1 MKKIDRYIIWKYLS
15 TFFFVALI
23 FSMVSMVIDFSEK
36 VESFIAEPVTLYEIL
51 FEYYLTFLLW
61 INGLLWPLFAMI
73 AVIFFTSRMA
83 YNSEIISILGAGIS
97 FRRLLLPYMIGAGII
112 TLMLLFG
119 DHYLIPVANKYKLDF
134 ERTYIW
140 KHNDKGKTK
149 DVHMFI
155 GPGEKV
161 YVRFYKKLD
170 SSAVDFR
177 WEKFE
182 DNQLAFML
190 KARTAEWIGPP
201 NNWRLK
207 NYEIRTFNGMEET
220 IELGKGQSIDTSFNL
235 RPSDF
240 VRYLNQKE
248 MMSTPALQQ
257 FIAEEQQKGIAN
269 TLVYEIEIHRR
280 TADPF
285 TIIILTV
292 LGVSVASRKV
302 RGGTGLH
309 LAMGII
315 LGALFIFCSRFSVT
329 FATKQSI
336 PAALGVWIP
345 NIIFSLIALYTMAR
359 AQK

>member
-1 MKKIDRYIIWKYLS
+1 
-15 TFFFVALI
+15 
-23 FSMVSMVIDFSEK
+23 MVSMVIDFSEK
-36 VESFIAEPVTLYEIL
+36 VNNFIAEPVTLYEIL
-51 FEYYLTFLLW
+51 VEYYLTFLLW

-112 TLMLLFG
+112 TLLLLFG
-119 DHYLIPVANKYKLDF
+119 NHYLIPVGNKYKLNF
-134 ERTYIW
+134 ERTYVW

-155 GPGEKV
+155 GPEEKI
-161 YVRFYKKLD
+161 YVRFYKKHD

-177 WEKFE
+177 WEHFT
-182 DNQLAFML
+182 DNQLTFML
-190 KARTAEWIGPP
+190 KARTAEWMGPP

-207 NYEIRTFNGMEET
+207 NYEIRTFDGMDES
-220 IELGKGQSIDTSFNL
+220 IIIGKGETIDTSFNL
-235 RPSDF
+235 VPADF

-257 FIAEEQQKGIAN
+257 FIEEERKKGIAN

-285 TIIILTV
+285 TILILTI

-309 LAMGII
+309 LALGII

-336 PAALGVWIP
+336 PAILGVWIP
-345 NIIFSLIALYTMAR
+345 NILFTLVAIYLLSK